1 MIRIQILDDEP
12 NILKSLARVL
22 RSEEW
27 QLECCSDPH
36 EALEALQYNEYGLI
50 ISDYQMPGL
59 DGVTYLRFARQR
71 QPNALRM
78 VLTGRADRASMI
90 RAINQ
95 AEVHRFL
102 VKPWD
107 DYELREAVQSAL
119 SIYRMRKEN
128 QRLIE
133 QVRRQQLALNA
144 QEQELRRLEREH
156 PGLVQ
161 VHRDSDGAILI
172 DEPGDSSHAS

>member
-1 MIRIQILDDEP
+1 MIRIQIVDDEP
-12 NILKSLARVL
+12 NILRSLARVL
-22 RSEEW
+22 RSDEW

-71 QPNALRM
+71 QPEAVRM
-78 VLTGRADRASMI
+78 VLTGQADRSAMMK
-90 RAINQ
+90 AINQ

-107 DYELREAVQSAL
+107 EYELRAAVHSAL
-119 SIYRMRKEN
+119 SLYRMRKEN
-128 QRLIE
+128 QNLIA
-133 QVRRQQLALNA
+133 QLSRQQTILNA
-144 QEQELRRLEREH
+144 QKQELLRLERDH
-156 PGLVQ
+156 PGLIQ
-161 VHRDSDGAILI
+161 VNRDSDGSILI
-172 DEPGDSSHAS
+172 DEQDESDHAG